1 MQFLFAPAVRMM
13 NSLRFATRFI
23 LIGAAGGILVAGLM
37 FQFLQSV
44 GERLRTTVAEQTGV
58 EHVVALRE
66 TSQLLDQHL
75 LASSLFSLGE
85 SASEKEAAALRE
97 RIGVALSAARKT
109 GLEGAGPDL
118 EQAWLAL
125 EKEWDVFKSVIG
137 ASSTPEIRELHQR
150 FGDRLAAQARL
161 IADHAGLPL
170 DPEVDTNY
178 LYDTLVNR
186 LPQLFDAL
194 GQIRLKASSI
204 ASIQMI
210 DAADIGRLERLT
222 ADAIAQLARI
232 RENTEKIGKA
242 APAFKPALDK
252 GLDDIQAGL
261 DRMRRVIDGSLVN
274 VADINIPVAEALSK
288 TDAPRQTAADLEKTV
303 IAALTERLAERAGAL
318 SDQRSVN
325 LGLVAL
331 GLALAGYLSMGSY
344 LSLQQGT
351 AHLLEGGRRLADGE
365 LAYRIDVGSRDEFA
379 DIADSFNRM
388 AASFGEVINTLKSS
402 ADNLSRTAGA
412 MNEATRQVAGGSAE
426 QSRLTQET
434 ASSANAMSDSIGE
447 VASNAGEV
455 DQIARDGRTKTDEGY
470 KGLTRMQGEIGI
482 VRTAV
487 EQITSSVSEFVRTTL
502 EIRGMTGQVR
512 DIAEQTNLLALNAAI
527 EAARAGEQGRGFAVV
542 ADEVRKLAEKSASS
556 ASEIDRLTQAI
567 NSRSNDVSGAIRRGQ
582 ESLAASEGFLQAVS
596 NQLSSASESVAKTSE
611 GVDLITA
618 AMRTQAD
625 SVRSISGYVAR
636 IADMAGQNDAAV
648 ASAASEAE
656 RLERM
661 SAELRNLIARFR
673 V

>member
-23 LIGAAGGILVAGLM
+23 LIGAAGGVLIAGLM

-44 GERLRTTVAEQTGV
+44 GERLRTTKAEQTGV
-58 EHVVALRE
+58 SHVVALRE

-85 SASEKEAAALRE
+85 SASEKDAAALRE

-125 EKEWDVFKSVIG
+125 EKEWDVFNSVIG

-186 LPQLFDAL
+186 LPQLFEAL

-274 VADINIPVAEALSK
+274 VADINIPVADVLS
-288 TDAPRQTAADLEKTV
+288 TAELEKTV
-303 IAALTERLAERAGAL
+303 IAALTERLAERASAL
-318 SDQRSVN
+318 SDQRTVN

-596 NQLSSASESVAKTSE
+596 SQLSSASESVAKTSE

>member
-1 MQFLFAPAVRMM
+1 
-13 NSLRFATRFI
+13 
-23 LIGAAGGILVAGLM
+23 
-37 FQFLQSV
+37 
-44 GERLRTTVAEQTGV
+44 
-58 EHVVALRE
+58 
-66 TSQLLDQHL
+66 
-75 LASSLFSLGE
+75 
-85 SASEKEAAALRE
+85 
-97 RIGVALSAARKT
+97 
-109 GLEGAGPDL
+109 
-118 EQAWLAL
+118 
-125 EKEWDVFKSVIG
+125 
-137 ASSTPEIRELHQR
+137 
-150 FGDRLAAQARL
+150 
-161 IADHAGLPL
+161 
-170 DPEVDTNY
+170 
-178 LYDTLVNR
+178 
-186 LPQLFDAL
+186 
-194 GQIRLKASSI
+194 
-204 ASIQMI
+204 MI

-288 TDAPRQTAADLEKTV
+288 TDAPRLAAADLEKTV
-303 IAALTERLAERAGAL
+303 IAALTERLAERARAL

-388 AASFGEVINTLKSS
+388 AGSFGEVINTLKSS

-434 ASSANAMSDSIGE
+434 PSSANAMSDSIGE

-596 NQLSSASESVAKTSE
+596 SQLSSASESVAKTSE